1 MLYIFYTLDIHSGQ
15 LIHSERERW
24 KLESSIVSD
33 ILFDFLSFWL
43 KIIRFNCFTILLLI
57 EISVCSFWMKDEKD
71 RRNRTRCASKVNLNY
86 LTKFFLARNKDRN
99 ERRII
104 IDYQLQ
110 NSHYRF
116 WIANSNDISKMRNI
130 MRLI

>member
-33 ILFDFLSFWL
+33 ILFDFLSFWF

-71 RRNRTRCASKVNLNY
+71 RRNRIRCTSKVNLNY

-116 WIANSNDISKMRNI
+116 WIANSNDISKMRGI

>member
-71 RRNRTRCASKVNLNY
+71 RRNTRCASKVNLNY

>member
-71 RRNRTRCASKVNLNY
+71 RRNRIRCASKVNLNY

-116 WIANSNDISKMRNI
+116 WITNSNDISKMRGI